1 VQIREGQLT
10 PSPFNVARTALPGLG
25 SIRALRT
32 REKQAQSS
40 GSGTV
45 LQQRSVVGPLY
56 HRIAVAVAAMP
67 KMLSRFKLGCSLYR
81 WLGFALASGK
91 GWANLIYKQHSR
103 VTPIERCLP

>member
-1 VQIREGQLT
+1 
-10 PSPFNVARTALPGLG
+10 
-25 SIRALRT
+25 
-32 REKQAQSS
+32 
-40 GSGTV
+40 
-45 LQQRSVVGPLY
+45 
-56 HRIAVAVAAMP
+56 MP